1 MALEKVTKQI
11 YEAFFIA
18 GSMLKNQDADEVV
31 DLVLSTVA
39 AQDVDGNDVS
49 NTVLLQSTKKL
60 VSDPEGSYVDN
71 ALSIQCR
78 AGLEVESPYIITFYM
93 TTDKGNKWEVDMK
106 LVIKEVPA
114 S

>member
-1 MALEKVTKQI
+1 MALKKVTKQI

-31 DLVLSTVA
+31 DLALSTVA
-39 AQDVDGNDVS
+39 AQDKDGNDVS
-49 NTVLLQSTKKL
+49 AIVLVQTTKKL
-60 VSDPEGSYVDN
+60 ESDPEGSYIDN

-78 AGLEVESPYIITFYM
+78 AGLEDESPYVITFYM
-93 TTDKGNKWEVDMK
+93 TTDKGNKWEVDMQ